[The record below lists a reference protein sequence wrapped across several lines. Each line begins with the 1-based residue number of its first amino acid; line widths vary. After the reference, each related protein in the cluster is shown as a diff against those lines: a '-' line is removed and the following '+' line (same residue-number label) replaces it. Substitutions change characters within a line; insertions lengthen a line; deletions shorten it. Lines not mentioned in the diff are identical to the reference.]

1 MDKLDGVRSAKK
13 RMSSGQPRSI
23 EDWLQLSQDYD
34 TKVVQPGKKRVRW
47 ADIEEGKKQ
56 MAARDRGFVLG
67 QTDWT
72 RMTDLSFGSNA
83 LVQVRY
89 IEPRENK

>member
-1 MDKLDGVRSAKK
+1 MIMHYSRRSVPGALLM
-13 RMSSGQPRSI
+13 R
-23 EDWLQLSQDYD
+23 WLVLQ
-34 TKVVQPGKKRVRW
+34 VRW

-56 MAARDRGFVLG
+56 AAARERGFVLG

-89 IEPRENK
+89 IETREAAK